1 MAKKKA
7 KEDEP
12 FDVDHD
18 DFDVVRCIVNLVRR
32 YPKSKAEFIKD
43 ELLKLF
49 PGLGNPQI
57 AKCCEMITARWGDYQ
72 YEHLIAKVQ
81 GKKKCSRTTK

>member
-7 KEDEP
+7 EEDEP
-12 FDVDHD
+12 FDIDHD

-49 PGLGNPQI
+49 PGLGNGQI
-57 AKCCEMITARWGDYQ
+57 AKCCGMITERWSDD
-72 YEHLIAKVQ
+72 ERAHFITKVQ
-81 GKKKCSRTTK
+81 GKKKRAA